1 MYTSIKMKGT
11 YILINYEQKIKMAT
25 LFELNIKAY
34 KITNKKTD
42 YCKSINFRGVLF
54 FAVFYGNKN
63 PRKLV
68 PRK

>member
-1 MYTSIKMKGT
+1 MDFCPLTEKLEVVFWHQKFGT
-11 YILINYEQKIKMAT
+11 HLS
-25 LFELNIKAY
+25 
-34 KITNKKTD
+34 